1 MQRETDTLN
10 QAKLTSERVIKS
22 LRNVITI
29 GVETVPDKENNL
41 NYPQKKSRK
50 REKIHEISKINEELK
65 YAKKELTQLSRKLDM
80 EKENNV
86 TSNKKY
92 KFQVNKSEKNATLKT
107 INLNLENKINSKNK
121 NIEPITDIQGQ

>member
-10 QAKLTSERVIKS
+10 QAKLTSEKVIKS

-80 EKENNV
+80 R
-86 TSNKKY
+86 KKIMSR
-92 KFQVNKSEKNATLKT
+92 QTKN
-107 INLNLENKINSKNK
+107 INSK
-121 NIEPITDIQGQ
+121 